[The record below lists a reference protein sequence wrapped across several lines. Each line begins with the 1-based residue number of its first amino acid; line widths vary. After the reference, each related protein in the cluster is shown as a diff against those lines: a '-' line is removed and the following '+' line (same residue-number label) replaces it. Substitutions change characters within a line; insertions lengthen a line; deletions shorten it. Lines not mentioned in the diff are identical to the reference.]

1 MTHIQLKHIQL
12 SLVIPTYNERENIE
26 LLLKR
31 VHDVLNEAGQPF
43 EIIIVD
49 DDSPDGTWEVAQA
62 LVSDYPSLR
71 VIRRINERGLARAVV
86 RGWQEARGEILA
98 VMDGDLQHPPE
109 TLLLLIEALEQE
121 GVDIAVASRHTEG
134 GGVSRWN
141 IIRRGISWGATL
153 TATWVMPGTLA
164 AVRDP
169 MSGYF
174 ALRRSVIEG
183 NHLDPEGYKILLE
196 VLGRGRYRTVKEI
209 PYTFVEREWG
219 RSKLGPRQY
228 LEFGTHLARLSWETG
243 ELKRFMKYCLVGT
256 SGVFV
261 NMGMLALLTST
272 GLGYLKAGV
281 LAVETAIVTNFLL
294 NEVWSFSDFSRRRR
308 SLSARLRRFLKFNL
322 FCVGGSAINIAV
334 LWALTDYVGV
344 HYLVSNLIGIGAAT
358 LWNYGMNANVT
369 WESARAERRGE
380 VAIANSVLS
389 KIEPRQNDRP
399 GSRTR

>member
-1 MTHIQLKHIQL
+1 MKPLPTKKHVQL
-12 SLVIPTYNERENIE
+12 SLVIPTYNERENIA

-31 VHDVLNEAGQPF
+31 VHEVLNEADRPF

-49 DDSPDGTWEVAQA
+49 DDSPDGTWEVAQD
-62 LVSDYPSLR
+62 LVSEYPNLR
-71 VIRRINERGLARAVV
+71 VIRRVNERGLARAVV

-109 TLLLLIEALEQE
+109 TLPLLIEALEHE
-121 GVDIAVASRHTEG
+121 GVDMAVASRHTEG

-141 IIRRGISWGATL
+141 IIRRGISWVATL

-164 AVRDP
+164 TVRDP

-183 NHLDPEGYKILLE
+183 HLLDPEGYKILLE
-196 VLGRGRYRTVKEI
+196 VLARGQYQIVKEI

-228 LEFGTHLARLSWETG
+228 LEFGTHLARLSWRTG
-243 ELKRFMKYCLVGT
+243 ELKRFIKYCIVGA

-261 NMGMLALLTST
+261 NMGILAILTSM
-272 GLGYLKAGV
+272 GAGYLKAGV
-281 LAVETAIVTNFLL
+281 VAVETAIVTNFLF

-308 SLSARLRRFLKFNL
+308 SLSDRLKRFLKFNL
-322 FCVGGSAINIAV
+322 FCIGGSAINLAV
-334 LWALTDYVGV
+334 LWILTDFVGV
-344 HYLVSNLIGIGAAT
+344 HYLISNLIGITAAT
-358 LWNYGMNANVT
+358 FWNYGMNANVT
-369 WESARAERRGE
+369 WESAHVERRR
-380 VAIANSVLS
+380 S
-389 KIEPRQNDRP
+389 
-399 GSRTR
+399 